1 MRYDIRRGVINTKTN
16 MKKVVMG
23 GVASLATV
31 GAMAAPALA
40 GSAGGGSGWGTQ
52 PGYSVST
59 GNTTCADHGSF
70 GAFGKGYNL
79 GIETS
84 PGNGNVQHATIGSWP
99 GPGTDGT
106 QTGINNSTLC
116 GNPQN

>member
-1 MRYDIRRGVINTKTN
+1 MN
-16 MKKVVMG
+16 KVKRLAIGASAAAIMFG
-23 GVASLATV
+23 SLAG
-31 GAMAAPALA
+31 GAIASSSGD
-40 GSAGGGSGWGTQ
+40 GSDYGTQ
-52 PGYSVST
+52 PGYTVAN
-59 GNTTCADHGSF
+59 GNTICAGHGSF
-70 GAFGKGYNL
+70 NAFGKGANL

-84 PGNGNVQHATIGSWP
+84 PGNGNVQHATFLGSWP